1 MTLNRA
7 EKIKIQEIAEKHGLT
22 VEEVESIIE
31 SQYEFI
37 REKIKEIK
45 LDEDLTKDQFLM
57 EKTNFNIPSIAKLY
71 ASYYIYSEIN
81 KKKKKKGNSM

>member
-1 MTLNRA
+1 MTLNRS
-7 EKIKIQEIAEKHGLT
+7 EKIKIQEIAEKYGLT
-22 VEEVESIIE
+22 FDEVESIIS

-37 REKIKEIK
+37 KEKIKEIK
-45 LDEDLTKDQFLM
+45 LKEDLTKEEFLM

-81 KKKKKKGNSM
+81 KKKKKKDNNI